1 MREFCTLHN
10 TEFIESILKV
20 NSNEVVMKPGDKKEL
35 WWTDIRKEGILK
47 SSFDSKDNEFNLK
60 MLNGRRLAAVTNKK
74 RKQFPWVQ
82 RIYAGTI

>member
-1 MREFCTLHN
+1 M
-10 TEFIESILKV
+10 S
-20 NSNEVVMKPGDKKEL
+20 SNDIVMKPGDKKEL

-60 MLNGRRLAAVTNKK
+60 MLNGRRLAAVTSKK

-82 RIYAGTI
+82 RIYTGTI